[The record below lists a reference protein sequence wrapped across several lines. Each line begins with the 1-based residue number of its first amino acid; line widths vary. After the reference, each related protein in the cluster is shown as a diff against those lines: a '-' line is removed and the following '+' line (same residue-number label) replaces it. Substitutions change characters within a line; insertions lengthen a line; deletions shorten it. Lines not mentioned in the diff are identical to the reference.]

1 MNKNLKFTQMMI
13 GISTM
18 ALSFG
23 SIQTQVSAEEKAP
36 YNTLQMKPI
45 GTETSKDEMAHA
57 TKADET
63 LNFEERLKVGDF
75 SQRPTSVMKHDER
88 QLKQSYTLAELNKMS
103 DSEFIDTLSRVSWNQ
118 ITDLFQFNQD
128 TKAFYQ
134 NKERMN
140 VIIDELGQRG
150 TSFTKEDSKGI
161 ETFVEVLRSAFY
173 VGYFNNEVG
182 YLNERSFHDKCL
194 PALKAIA
201 KNPN

>member
-1 MNKNLKFTQMMI
+1 MLYFWVEYINGGNVMNKNLKFTQMMI

-36 YNTLQMKPI
+36 YNLLQMKPI

-128 TKAFYQ
+128 TKAFI
-134 NKERMN
+134 KIKN
-140 VIIDELGQRG
+140 V
-150 TSFTKEDSKGI
+150 
-161 ETFVEVLRSAFY
+161 
-173 VGYFNNEVG
+173 
-182 YLNERSFHDKCL
+182 
-194 PALKAIA
+194 
-201 KNPN
+201 